1 MNGARPS
8 RARRPALVVL
18 LATVAVAAGGA
29 AGAVSSVSTVL
40 FADNFNKPN
49 GANSLVTNEYANLNP
64 GDPLA
69 VRSSKW
75 QATSGSLFVKH
86 GVGWTGIPDGCH
98 VDRYSQHCN
107 DSAVFRLHTRRY
119 DFGNVTVSLRL
130 LNHALTTTT
139 RTPARA
145 IDGVHI
151 WLRYQSETELYAVSV
166 NRRDSTVVIKK
177 KCAGGPSNGGSYYTL
192 AKPVANEP
200 IPFGV
205 WQRIAVT
212 IRNNPDGS
220 VGISLS
226 RNGLPLASATDDGI
240 GCAPLLQAGAIGIR
254 GDNDNF
260 GIDNFAVTTAPGA

>member
-1 MNGARPS
+1 MNGARSP
-8 RARRPALVVL
+8 RVRHTALVVL
-18 LATVAVAAGGA
+18 LLTLTGAIGGA
-29 AGAVSSVSTVL
+29 SRASSSVSATL
-40 FADNFNKPN
+40 FADNFNKAN

-64 GDPLA
+64 TDPRA

-75 QATSGSLFVKH
+75 VATSGSFFVKR
-86 GVGWTGIPDGCH
+86 GTGWTGVPDGCH

-130 LNHALTTTT
+130 LNHGLTTTT

-177 KCAGGPSNGGSYYTL
+177 KCAGGPSNGGSYYSL
-192 AKPVANEP
+192 ATVKNEP

-226 RNGLPLASATDDGI
+226 RNGVALASATDNGT
-240 GCAPLLQAGAIGIR
+240 GCAPILAPGAIGIR
-254 GDNDNF
+254 GDNDDF
-260 GIDNFAVTTAPGA
+260 SVDNLSVTKAQGT

>member
-1 MNGARPS
+1 MNEARSPRVRGA
-8 RARRPALVVL
+8 AFAVL
-18 LATVAVAAGGA
+18 LLVLAGTASAAFGA
-29 AGAVSSVSTVL
+29 ASHLGAVL

-64 GDPLA
+64 TDPLA

-75 QATSGSLFVKH
+75 QATSGSLFVKR
-86 GVGWTGIPDGCH
+86 GTGWTGVPDGCH

-107 DSAVFRLHTRRY
+107 DSAVFRLHTRRF
-119 DFGNVTVSLRL
+119 DFGDVTVSLRL
-130 LNHALTTTT
+130 LNHALTTTS

-166 NRRDSTVVIKK
+166 NRRDSTVAIKK

-192 AKPVANEP
+192 AKPVKNEP

-205 WQRIAVT
+205 WQQIAVT
-212 IRNNPDGS
+212 IRNNADGS

-226 RNGLPLASATDDGI
+226 LDGLPLASATDSGL
-240 GCAPLLQAGAIGIR
+240 GCAPILKTGAIGIR

-260 GIDNFAVTTAPGA
+260 SIDNLAVVKA